1 MHIKKKKK
9 KKKKL
14 SVSPSGFPHQVRNI
28 RIEKQIN
35 IPAEQKL
42 NWEPQFWSPPL
53 GSQSFMSPLLRN
65 TKFIKEESKN

>member
-1 MHIKKKKK
+1 MHIQKKKKKKILKKNSKKKKKKK

-35 IPAEQKL
+35 IPSEQKL
-42 NWEPQFWSPPL
+42 NWEPQF
-53 GSQSFMSPLLRN
+53 
-65 TKFIKEESKN
+65 